1 MIKKSLLLKIF
12 NAACMQRW
20 NDKLR
25 PIELTEMDKQAH
37 KMMIAYF
44 LGKAEE
50 DRGSKINWV
59 YIIEG
64 GIYEYMFR
72 SVVTDIK
79 PPIFNKIKRKKREYI
94 KLINWAY
101 AQWKPVLGNLEKRFH
116 IESFVDYIADERKNK
131 NRNILNVAHMLATRW
146 EYEVLKQFNEHDYEK
161 EDIKKRSDEEDR
173 ECKDKGL
180 KGIKMLEDEKLDDS
194 GKDGPLTKLIKLC
207 GELRFQV
214 RWAHIHR
221 MPRTSVLGH
230 LLFVA
235 MITYLISLEL
245 KKGRKNQYCHERLY
259 NNFFTALF
267 HDLPEVLTRDIISP
281 VKRTGIDKIIKREEK
296 AQMDEKIMHLLPEGW
311 KDEMC
316 LFTGILKQPK
326 GNKLIDEFE
335 NVLFIDNA
343 YNICKTDIDDDHNM
357 NIYKPRDGKIVR
369 TADHLAAFIE
379 AFVAIENGC
388 ASGELHEA
396 LHDLKSEFNLP
407 QKDDKKPK
415 SRAFDLMREIY
426 SEF

>member
-1 MIKKSLLLKIF
+1 
-12 NAACMQRW
+12 MQRW

-50 DRGSKINWV
+50 DQGGSIDWV
-59 YIIEG
+59 QIIEG

-79 PPIFNKIKRKKREYI
+79 PPIFQNIKRKKPEYI
-94 KLINWAY
+94 KLIKWAY
-101 AQWKPVLGNLEKRFH
+101 DQWKPLISNFEHQFLIGKHFTEYLT
-116 IESFVDYIADERKNK
+116 DEQQNK
-131 NRNILNVAHMLATRW
+131 NRDILKVAHMLATRW
-146 EYEVLKQFNEHDYEK
+146 EYRILEQFNERDYEK
-161 EDIKKRSDEEDR
+161 EEIKKRSDDEDR
-173 ECKDKGL
+173 ECKNKGL
-180 KGIKMLEDEKLDDS
+180 KGIELLAKQKIENGE
-194 GKDGPLTKLIKLC
+194 KDGPLTKLINLC

-235 MITYLISLEL
+235 IITYLISLESN
-245 KKGRKNQYCHERLY
+245 KENKCCPRRLF
-259 NNFFTALF
+259 NNFFTGLF

-296 AQMDEKIMHLLPEGW
+296 SQMDKKIMCLLQERW
-311 KDEMC
+311 KDEMS
-316 LFTGILKQPK
+316 LFTGILKQPR
-326 GNKLIDEFE
+326 GRKLIDEFE

-343 YNICKTDIDDDHNM
+343 YSSLSADIDNKYNKD
-357 NIYKPRDGKIVR
+357 IYKPRDGKIVEM
-369 TADHLAAFIE
+369 ADHLAAFIE

-388 ASGELHEA
+388 SSRELHEA
-396 LHDLKSEFNLP
+396 LHNIKSKFTG
-407 QKDDKKPK
+407 KDDK
-415 SRAFDLMREIY
+415 SVQFAAFDLMCEIY